1 MAYSQGDKNV
11 KMVLWEQMGT
21 KMWKNGLFD
30 IFFYHGIWSKIRTLL
45 LMNLKLVDI
54 SHNLNRIWDNLG
66 IKWVF
71 SINAFVPN
79 APFLYPLNTPEKP
92 YCFLMFSGGR
102 ERVHS
107 EQMVKLKTFNKIDSQ
122 KLFPVICTLTKI
134 YCQFNILKI
143 LWMVS

>member
-1 MAYSQGDKNV
+1 MRADGHKDV
-11 KMVLWEQMGT
+11 KKWSI
-21 KMWKNGLFD
+21 WH
-30 IFFYHGIWSKIRTLL
+30 FFYHGIWSKIRTLL

>member
-1 MAYSQGDKNV
+1 
-11 KMVLWEQMGT
+11 
-21 KMWKNGLFD
+21 
-30 IFFYHGIWSKIRTLL
+30 
-45 LMNLKLVDI
+45 MNLKLVDI

-92 YCFLMFSGGR
+92 YCFLKFSGGR

-143 LWMVS
+143 L